1 MKSEEPA
8 SYEEAAELLRGAAAD
23 GRPVRFRGGGTKLGW
38 GRPIPEPDL
47 ELCTGALDRVLEHN
61 AGDFTAVLQAGV
73 PLAVAQAAF
82 ASAGQM
88 LALDPPLSPWGGA
101 GDDTALDAADAG
113 ATIGGIVATADSGP
127 LRHKYGG
134 VRDLVVGVKVVLS
147 DGTIARAGG
156 KVIKNVAGYDLGKL
170 FAGAFGTLGLIAEVT
185 VRLHPRPAR
194 TATVVAR
201 SSDPAQLA
209 AAAAALAHAPLEA
222 DSLDLWWD
230 AFPVEDFQTETGVSL
245 RPGPASGSGAVLA
258 RFASADPFPRAEEA
272 TALLRR
278 IGDTD
283 MPVEIDDDDQ
293 ACWDAQRTAQRSD
306 VVVKVSAL
314 PAALPASM
322 AAAQALG
329 GTLVARAGLGLAWI
343 QLPVG
348 TSPGE
353 GGAGSAEAPADAG
366 RTDAPADAGRTRA
379 RGERGALDAAVV
391 AEAVEELRRRLAPA
405 PCVLLDAPAEVR
417 ARLDPWGGETGP
429 VTLMRKVK
437 ERFDPAGVCAP
448 GLFVG
453 GI

>member
-1 MKSEEPA
+1 VREVKTEQPG

-38 GRPIPEPDL
+38 GRLVPEPDL
-47 ELCTGALDRVLEHN
+47 ELCTGGLDRVLEHN

-101 GDDTALDAADAG
+101 GDDAALDAADGG
-113 ATIGGIVATADSGP
+113 ATIGGIVATNDSGP
-127 LRHKYGG
+127 LRHRYGG
-134 VRDLVVGVKVVLS
+134 VRDLVVGVTVILS
-147 DGTIARAGG
+147 DGTIAHAGG

-170 FAGAFGTLGLIAEVT
+170 FAGAFGTLGLIAEVV

-201 SSDPAQLA
+201 SPDPARLA

-222 DSLDLWWD
+222 DCLDLWWD
-230 AFPVEDFQTETGVSL
+230 AAPVEVTTTETSIGL
-245 RPGPASGSGAVLA
+245 RTGPDTGAGAVLV
-258 RFASADPFPRAEEA
+258 RFGSADPLPRAEEA
-272 TALLRR
+272 VALLSRV
-278 IGDTD
+278 GDLS
-283 MPVEIDDDDQ
+283 VEIEDDD
-293 ACWDAQRTAQRSD
+293 ASCWEAQRAAQRSD

-314 PAALPASM
+314 PAALPAAI
-322 AAAQALG
+322 AATQALN

-343 QLPVG
+343 ELPG
-348 TSPGE
+348 FL
-353 GGAGSAEAPADAG
+353 PADAPG
-366 RTDAPADAGRTRA
+366 ADNADEPVRRN
-379 RGERGALDAAVV
+379 AAEV
-391 AEAVEELRRRLAPA
+391 AAAVEELRRRLAPT
-405 PCVLLDAPAEVR
+405 PCVVLDAPSEVR
-417 ARLDPWGGETGP
+417 AMLDPWGGETGP
-429 VTLMRKVK
+429 VALMRKVK

>member
-1 MKSEEPA
+1 MKSEQPA
-8 SYEEAAELLRGAAAD
+8 SYEEAAEWLRSAAAD

-38 GRPIPEPDL
+38 GRPVPEPDL
-47 ELCTGALDRVLEHN
+47 ELCTGGLDRVLEHN

-73 PLAVAQAAF
+73 PLAVAQDTF

-88 LALDPPLSPWGGA
+88 LALDPPLSPWGAA
-101 GDDTALDAADAG
+101 GDDTALDAADGG

-127 LRHKYGG
+127 LRHRYGG
-134 VRDLVVGVKVVLS
+134 VRDLVVGVTVVLS
-147 DGTIARAGG
+147 DGTVARAGG

-185 VRLHPRPAR
+185 MRLHPRPAR

-222 DSLDLWWD
+222 DCLDLWWD
-230 AFPVEDFQTETGVSL
+230 ASTG
-245 RPGPASGSGAVLA
+245 AGAVLV
-258 RFASADPFPRAEEA
+258 RFGSANPFPRAEEA
-272 TALLRR
+272 ATLLGRV
-278 IGDTD
+278 GDLV
-283 MPVEIDDDDQ
+283 VETDDDDP
-293 ACWDAQRTAQRSD
+293 ACWDAQRAAQRSD
-306 VVVKVSAL
+306 IVVKVSAL

-353 GGAGSAEAPADAG
+353 GGAGSADAPADAG
-366 RTDAPADAGRTRA
+366 RTDAPADAGRTGA

-417 ARLDPWGGETGP
+417 AMLDPWGGETGP
-429 VTLMRKVK
+429 VALMRKVK

>member
-1 MKSEEPA
+1 VKTERPG

-23 GRPVRFRGGGTKLGW
+23 GRAVRFRGGGTKLGW
-38 GRPIPEPDL
+38 GRPVPEPDL

-73 PLAVAQAAF
+73 PLSVAQNAV

-88 LALDPPLSPWGGA
+88 LALDPPLTPWGGA
-101 GDDTALDAADAG
+101 GDDAALEAAGDG
-113 ATIGGIVATADSGP
+113 ATIGGIVASNDSGP
-127 LRHKYGG
+127 LRHRYGG
-134 VRDLVVGVKVVLS
+134 VRDLVVGVTVVLS

-185 VRLHPRPAR
+185 VRLHPRPSR

-201 SSDPAQLA
+201 APDPARLA

-230 AFPVEDFQTETGVSL
+230 AAPPDVSATGTSVV
-245 RPGPASGSGAVLA
+245 PGDGPASGAGAVLV
-258 RFASADPFPRAEEA
+258 RFGSADPFPRAEEA
-272 TALLRR
+272 AALLRR
-278 IGDTD
+278 IGDLT
-283 MPVEIDDDDQ
+283 VEIDDDDS
-293 ACWDAQRTAQRSD
+293 ACWEAQRTAQRSD
-306 VVVKVSAL
+306 IVVKVSAL
-314 PAALPASM
+314 PTALPAAM

-343 QLPVG
+343 QLPVQAA
-348 TSPGE
+348 TGE
-353 GGAGSAEAPADAG
+353 GGTGAAG
-366 RTDAPADAGRTRA
+366 RRDAP
-379 RGERGALDAAVV
+379 GERQALDAAVV
-391 AEAVEELRRRLAPA
+391 VEAVEELRRRLAPA
-405 PCVLLDAPAEVR
+405 PCVVLDAPAEVR
-417 ARLDPWGGETGP
+417 AMLDPWGGETGP
-429 VTLMRKVK
+429 VELMRKVK